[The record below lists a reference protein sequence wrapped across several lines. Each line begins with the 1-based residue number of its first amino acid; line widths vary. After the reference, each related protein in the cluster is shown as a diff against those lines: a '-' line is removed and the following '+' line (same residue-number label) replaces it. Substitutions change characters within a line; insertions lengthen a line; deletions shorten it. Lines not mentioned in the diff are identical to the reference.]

1 MSCTD
6 KDMGRTRDCNRTFLS
21 AYLRFKLVEG
31 GNPSVFLVRNSGL
44 LQISSFPWSQSLCTT
59 EGYTAYALRQNHL
72 FKVAIMHG
80 KRLPVFA
87 KIMDDDRLG
96 NDCGVRND
104 RPLYC

>member
-72 FKVAIMHG
+72 VWQLNFLFFFSLESSKLQSWLV
-80 KRLPVFA
+80 
-87 KIMDDDRLG
+87 KI
-96 NDCGVRND
+96 
-104 RPLYC
+104 